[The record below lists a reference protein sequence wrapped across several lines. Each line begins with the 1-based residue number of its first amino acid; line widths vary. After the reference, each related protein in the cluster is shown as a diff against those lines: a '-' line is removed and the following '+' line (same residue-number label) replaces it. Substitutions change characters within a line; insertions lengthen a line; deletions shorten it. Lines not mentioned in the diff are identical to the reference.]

1 MSLGSSPLKIR
12 RKLWLKV
19 HLWLG
24 LTMGLLLSI
33 YGISGSLLVFHAEIN
48 EFLHPEIL
56 VVDVPNHPNYKPL
69 VDIFTAG
76 RKNMSAKAIQTF
88 VTFPRNEHAAFQLV
102 FSLDDENGV
111 TQRWLVGV
119 NPYNAQLTGK
129 QLLGVSTDILPRR
142 FIDFVFELH
151 YALLLPWSISSPIVA
166 LSGMLLIIST
176 LTGLIVWWPL
186 TGRWRQALAFKT
198 GTGKIRLNYEL
209 HRLSGFYT
217 LIIMIPVLFSGVY
230 MVAPQ
235 HVVPL
240 IEMFSPVTY
249 RYWFKSLSPDYKKE
263 MIDMEQA
270 VAIAIKQYPN
280 GSPNIIYGATEPTKT
295 YMVCLDG
302 VDVPGSILER
312 RCTVIDSFN
321 GKVLDLDDPSLP
333 NATAGEIFTHWQWP
347 LHSGQAF
354 GMTGRVLIFITGL
367 ICPILFATGIIRWSQ
382 KRKAL
387 KTKNDFAIRQTRPSP
402 PG

>member
-1 MSLGSSPLKIR
+1 MSLASSPLKIR

-48 EFLHPEIL
+48 EFLHPDIL
-56 VVDVPNHPNYKPL
+56 VVDVPNPPKYTPL

-312 RCTVIDSFN
+312 RCTVIDSYN

-367 ICPILFATGIIRWSQ
+367 ICPILFATGIIRWLQ

>member
-1 MSLGSSPLKIR
+1 
-12 RKLWLKV
+12 
-19 HLWLG
+19 
-24 LTMGLLLSI
+24 MGLLLSI

-48 EFLHPEIL
+48 EFLHPDIL
-56 VVDVPNHPNYKPL
+56 VVDVPNHPNCKPL

-312 RCTVIDSFN
+312 RCTVIDSYN

-367 ICPILFATGIIRWSQ
+367 ICPILFATGIIRWLQ

>member
-1 MSLGSSPLKIR
+1 
-12 RKLWLKV
+12 
-19 HLWLG
+19 
-24 LTMGLLLSI
+24 MGLLLSI

-48 EFLHPEIL
+48 EFLHPDIL
-56 VVDVPNHPNYKPL
+56 VVDVPNPPKYTPL

-186 TGRWRQALAFKT
+186 TGRWRQALAFKK

-312 RCTVIDSFN
+312 RCTVIDSYN

-367 ICPILFATGIIRWSQ
+367 ICPILFATGIIRWLQ

>member
-1 MSLGSSPLKIR
+1 
-12 RKLWLKV
+12 
-19 HLWLG
+19 
-24 LTMGLLLSI
+24 MGLLLSI

-48 EFLHPEIL
+48 EFLHPDIL
-56 VVDVPNHPNYKPL
+56 VVDVPNPPKYTPL

-312 RCTVIDSFN
+312 RCTVIDSYN

-367 ICPILFATGIIRWSQ
+367 ICPILFATGIIRWLQ

>member
-1 MSLGSSPLKIR
+1 MSLASSPLKIR

-48 EFLHPEIL
+48 EFLHPDIL
-56 VVDVPNHPNYKPL
+56 VVDVPNHPNCKPL

-312 RCTVIDSFN
+312 RCTVIDSYN

-367 ICPILFATGIIRWSQ
+367 ICPILFATGIIRWLQ